1 MPFIPSPSHGRFR
14 QTWRRASTAAREES
28 QQAKLPQRH
37 LPRLFADLS
46 RERSPFTIF
55 AEIRLGR
62 DGSTD
67 PGLNNLLG
75 EFAHLFVSG
84 AKRLDSGFVLFSQ
97 KTAQHLVVVDDGFG
111 DPPGIGKIE
120 GGRKIVT
127 ADKPNLADKR
137 RSSAYR
143 SGNSAARER
152 RVKSPRA
159 RSCRSPSRPPDG
171 GAPP

>member
-1 MPFIPSPSHGRFR
+1 MSLVGQFLVR
-14 QTWRRASTAAREES
+14 QTWRRASTAGREES

-97 KTAQHLVVVDDGFG
+97 KTLN
-111 DPPGIGKIE
+111 
-120 GGRKIVT
+120 T
-127 ADKPNLADKR
+127 
-137 RSSAYR
+137 SS
-143 SGNSAARER
+143 SLTMVSAIH
-152 RVKSPRA
+152 RA
-159 RSCRSPSRPPDG
+159 
-171 GAPP
+171 

>member
-1 MPFIPSPSHGRFR
+1 MYVTCQLAPMPGSAAMPSVFTAVTFPENNKCP
-14 QTWRRASTAAREES
+14 QTSPRALQARRANAAQS
-28 QQAKLPQRH
+28 ICHGAP

-46 RERSPFTIF
+46 RERSPSTIF

-97 KTAQHLVVVDDGFG
+97 KTLN
-111 DPPGIGKIE
+111 
-120 GGRKIVT
+120 T
-127 ADKPNLADKR
+127 
-137 RSSAYR
+137 SS
-143 SGNSAARER
+143 SLTMVSAIH
-152 RVKSPRA
+152 RA
-159 RSCRSPSRPPDG
+159 
-171 GAPP
+171 

>member
-1 MPFIPSPSHGRFR
+1 MLKSVTVLSETTHWPNVTPLMI
-14 QTWRRASTAAREES
+14 
-28 QQAKLPQRH
+28 
-37 LPRLFADLS
+37 LS

-97 KTAQHLVVVDDGFG
+97 KTLN
-111 DPPGIGKIE
+111 
-120 GGRKIVT
+120 T
-127 ADKPNLADKR
+127 
-137 RSSAYR
+137 SS
-143 SGNSAARER
+143 SLTMVSAIH
-152 RVKSPRA
+152 RA
-159 RSCRSPSRPPDG
+159 
-171 GAPP
+171 